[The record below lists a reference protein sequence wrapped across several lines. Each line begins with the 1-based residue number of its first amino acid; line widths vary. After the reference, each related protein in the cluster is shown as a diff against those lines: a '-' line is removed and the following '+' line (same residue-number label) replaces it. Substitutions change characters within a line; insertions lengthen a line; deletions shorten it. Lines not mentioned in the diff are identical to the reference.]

1 MTIILKLNKVYGE
14 VFNYVIGIVQL
25 VAYIDLTWHVY
36 APMNSTPTLQA
47 TDQW

>member
-25 VAYIDLTWHVY
+25 VAYIDLMMD
-36 APMNSTPTLQA
+36 AMCMPR
-47 TDQW
+47 